1 MRREG
6 HIIKNRKFA
15 GFTDVWHDEFFYGLL
30 QEELINKS
38 TEYIEVN
45 DKKFKIIKLL
55 GKGKGGYSY

>member
-45 DKKFKIIKLL
+45 DKKFKIIKL
-55 GKGKGGYSY
+55 